1 MTLYT
6 TMPLE
11 AVLQGY
17 NTDYTRL
24 TEMQWQ
30 GRTLLVERISMSE
43 VRIERLLQTVCLN
56 DYLDERYQPGKVMS
70 IYG

>member
-30 GRTLLVERISMSE
+30 GRTLLVERISASE
-43 VRIERLLQTVCLN
+43 VRMERLLQAVCMD
-56 DYLDERYQPGKVMS
+56 DYLDQRYQPGHIFS
-70 IYG
+70 INS

>member
-17 NTDYTRL
+17 NTEYTNL
-24 TEMQWQ
+24 VEMQWQ
-30 GRTLLVERISMSE
+30 GRTLLVERISVSE
-43 VRIERLLQTVCLN
+43 VRIERLVQAVCMN
-56 DYLDERYQPGKVMS
+56 DYLDEAYQPGKIMP
-70 IYG
+70 IN

>member
-11 AVLQGY
+11 AVLQGM
-17 NTDYTRL
+17 NSDYTRL
-24 TEMQWQ
+24 TELQWQ
-30 GRTLLVERISMSE
+30 GRTLLVERISTSE

-56 DYLDERYQPGKVMS
+56 DYLDEQYQPGSILS